1 MSASVSTERK
11 DAFVLKHEQVK
22 RIWKV
27 FNLEFG
33 SPTIIIRCSDEIS
46 REYENWKSFSSY
58 ENSPNKS
65 IKRLIIKARSKDYS
79 KRAKVEFSDEK
90 YRIVDIDIDG
100 SETVVTNLYDDISDI
115 LDGTKPWYSRL
126 TKIDFF
132 YVIGFVFWAGF
143 TCFDTDES
151 PEKVTTTKQAI
162 AATTI
167 AGLLFAVLAV
177 IWGLNKLRH
186 RIFPIAYFAIGQ
198 GLQRYELDEK
208 IRWGV
213 IVAFVISISSSTVFA
228 LFQ

>member
-22 RIWKV
+22 RIWES
-27 FNLEFG
+27 LQSRIG

-65 IKRLIIKARSKDYS
+65 IKRLIIKARSEDYS

-143 TCFDTDES
+143 MFLSFYTDES
-151 PEKVTTTKQAI
+151 PEENCTHNKTSNRCNNNRRLIVCCISRADMGLKQTA
-162 AATTI
+162 
-167 AGLLFAVLAV
+167 
-177 IWGLNKLRH
+177 
-186 RIFPIAYFAIGQ
+186 
-198 GLQRYELDEK
+198 
-208 IRWGV
+208 
-213 IVAFVISISSSTVFA
+213 S
-228 LFQ
+228 